1 MSGCGSFEESSEVC
15 NVVQEIP
22 TINPGKVSLQW
33 STYPNANRE
42 YTFQAALHTFNKKT
56 EIEKEINGTVT
67 FVTVQN
73 NTTNLQDQIECVA
86 NLKYRVKITIEGL
99 VWGYQYKNVSYSDW
113 AEVDPSKI
121 KAPAISELSVTANDN
136 NHIQLDFKKNK
147 TWNTP
152 IQKYYIHEN
161 TNKVAQI
168 IDSVVVPAPL
178 TWINKDAARQ
188 TYCFAVSYVD
198 NCGIASV
205 LSPEVCS
212 INLKLANANI
222 LEWALVNPFAPGG
235 IMDLEL
241 ENKNNEMDVFS
252 NPNKLQT
259 NQTSFSPDYGGFMD
273 KALFRLK
280 ASNDKAIS
288 YSNTLEVPLKS
299 SLIFPNTFS
308 PNDDGINDT
317 FYPLGAIKRISN
329 YSMTIYNRWGE
340 VLFETQDPQQNWNGK
355 SKMGKAYHAGIY
367 FVKVNYQNEK
377 KQSVELNM
385 PLIIHQ

>member
-1 MSGCGSFEESSEVC
+1 VLHLLH
-15 NVVQEIP
+15 
-22 TINPGKVSLQW
+22 SL
-33 STYPNANRE
+33 
-42 YTFQAALHTFNKKT
+42 K
-56 EIEKEINGTVT
+56 
-67 FVTVQN
+67 
-73 NTTNLQDQIECVA
+73 
-86 NLKYRVKITIEGL
+86 
-99 VWGYQYKNVSYSDW
+99 
-113 AEVDPSKI
+113 
-121 KAPAISELSVTANDN
+121 
-136 NHIQLDFKKNK
+136 
-147 TWNTP
+147 
-152 IQKYYIHEN
+152 
-161 TNKVAQI
+161 
-168 IDSVVVPAPL
+168 
-178 TWINKDAARQ
+178 
-188 TYCFAVSYVD
+188 
-198 NCGIASV
+198 SV
-205 LSPEVCS
+205 LSLEVCS

-222 LEWALVNPFAPGG
+222 LEWALANPFAPGE

-259 NQTSFSPDYGGFMD
+259 NQTSFSPDYGRFAD

-329 YSMTIYNRWGE
+329 YSMTIYDRWGE
-340 VLFETQDPQQNWNGK
+340 VLFETQDPQQKWDGK

-377 KQSVELNM
+377 KQTEELKM
-385 PLIIHQ
+385 PLIINQ